1 MRKQYPRRDLH
12 RLRFET
18 LPGCLRPGPC
28 AIAQLVEQVTVN
40 YPVPGSS
47 PGRAAL
53 TPEKPM
59 TIIATIQ
66 LDEMPND
73 ADLAEIE
80 RVIRTQLC
88 EWLDFDRCPENLHV
102 TLERRRP
109 CPLS

>member
-1 MRKQYPRRDLH
+1 
-12 RLRFET
+12 
-18 LPGCLRPGPC
+18 
-28 AIAQLVEQVTVN
+28 
-40 YPVPGSS
+40 
-47 PGRAAL
+47 
-53 TPEKPM
+53 M
-59 TIIATIQ
+59 TIIATIE